1 MLLCLLVIKR
11 GGGEL
16 SLKQTY
22 TLSAKTLLIIGI
34 IFNLCLLG
42 IFKYTDFFL
51 ENFNLFTKLLHLDF
65 AIPLPHILLPLAL
78 SFVTFQ
84 QIAFLA
90 DCYKQSKDR
99 VESTRDN
106 VEIKLTS
113 PTSNQDSSNAE
124 SKKLQENI
132 HINFLDYCLF
142 ITFFP
147 QLIAG
152 PIVHHKEM
160 MPQFYAMSKGD
171 SACSDKAGS
180 LSFACAIDTQ
190 VLSPRK
196 SLRNPASSSTILE
209 SQTKN
214 KPTKDSRIFTQEV
227 QNVAKSQVEVKVD
240 SNKSLSDSKILDEKC
255 GLQAKAQGSYLD
267 GNDRRASVQLPHLS
281 SKAQSQTQKPTPSII
296 NWGYIAKGLHACK
309 RICLDSKNVCNV
321 CCWRARPCLYGLA
334 LILV

>member
-1 MLLCLLVIKR
+1 MLLGLLVIKR

-51 ENFNLFTKLLHLDF
+51 ENFNLFIKLLALDF
-65 AIPLPHILLPLAL
+65 TIPLPHILLPLAL

-84 QIAFLA
+84 QIAFLV
-90 DCYKQSKDR
+90 DCYKQATDR
-99 VESTRDN
+99 
-106 VEIKLTS
+106 
-113 PTSNQDSSNAE
+113 AE
-124 SKKLQENI
+124 SNNPTQEI
-132 HINFLDYCLF
+132 PDINFLDYCLF

-152 PIVHHKEM
+152 PIVHHREM
-160 MPQFYAMSKGD
+160 MPQFHAMSKGD

-196 SLRNPASSSTILE
+196 SLCNPALLKKLRLHLVFSSQSLE
-209 SQTKN
+209 SQTKS
-214 KPTKDSRIFTQEV
+214 KLAKDSRIFTQEV

-281 SKAQSQTQKPTPSII
+281 SKAESQTQKPTPSII
-296 NWGYIAKGLHACK
+296 NWEYIAKGLHACK